1 MRAMKEFKHEE
12 LEEATHNYSRS
23 HLIGKGSHGCIYK
36 ATLKNGQ
43 MVAIKRPS
51 LGLCKLKDTS
61 KIENEAHI
69 LSSFTPNRF
78 LVNLLGTSHDS
89 AGHTVLI
96 MEHMPGGMLHDLL
109 HGGSSPPSWCKRA
122 TMAIQIARAVRFLHN
137 SKPVVVHRDIKSENI
152 LFDSRSNARLADF
165 GLAIYI
171 NSLSQVDSV
180 SLPAGTIGYLDPCYT
195 TPCKLS
201 TKNDVFSFG
210 VVLLEIISGTKA
222 IDVSRAPASIVEWS
236 RGLIGKNQIMEICD
250 KRVTMPRHMEE
261 RIRNM
266 LVLAIR
272 CVSSDE
278 KSRPSMT
285 KIVKGLERFRIPIW
299 RDKIKS
305 LVHLTSR
312 KKLASKTCNII
323 TITATARDTVVATTT
338 SGHVGVTRRNILL
351 REILAGDILQQS
363 EYTTSTLF

>member
-1 MRAMKEFKHEE
+1 MKEFEHEE

-43 MVAIKRPS
+43 MVAIKTPS
-51 LGLCKLKDTS
+51 LGLCKLQDTS
-61 KIENEAHI
+61 KIDNEAHI
-69 LSSFTPNRF
+69 LSSFPPNRF
-78 LVNLLGTSHDS
+78 LVNLFGTSHDS
-89 AGHTVLI
+89 AGHRVLV

-109 HGGSSPPSWCKRA
+109 HMTIGGSSPPSWCKRA
-122 TMAIQIARAVRFLHN
+122 TMAVQIARAVQFLHD

-152 LFDSRSNARLADF
+152 LFDSKSNARLADF
-165 GLAIYI
+165 GLAVCI
-171 NSLSQVDSV
+171 NSPSQQVDSV

-222 IDVSRAPASIVEWS
+222 IDVSRDPASIVEWS
-236 RGLIGKNQIMEICD
+236 KGLIGKNQIMEICD
-250 KRVTMPRHMEE
+250 KRVKMPRHMED

-266 LVLAIR
+266 LVLAIQ

-278 KSRPSMT
+278 ESRPSITEIVT
-285 KIVKGLERFRIPIW
+285 KLERFRFTIW
-299 RDKIKS
+299 GDKIKS
-305 LVHLTSR
+305 LVLLKSR
-312 KKLASKTCNII
+312 KKLASNMS
-323 TITATARDTVVATTT
+323 ATTTNTVVATTLG
-338 SGHVGVTRRNILL
+338 GHISVTRRKILL
-351 REILAGDILQQS
+351 REILTGTVL
-363 EYTTSTLF
+363 LH